1 MHFIIDKSQLMNGIQ
16 HVNKA
21 VSTKTTIPILTGIK
35 FDLTAEGLTL
45 IGSDSD
51 ISIQIFIPK
60 IDQEKEYVKIYQ
72 EGKIVLPAKYIVEI
86 VKKLPSD
93 EIEFEQT
100 DHLSV
105 IIRSGRTE
113 FRLNGY
119 DAEEF
124 PNLPQIE
131 EEQVFKI
138 QSDLLKSMIRQT
150 LFAVHTL
157 ESRPIL
163 TGVLWELENHMLKF
177 VATDSHRLATRTSM
191 VETLND
197 TTFHNIVVPGKSLNE
212 LSKILEDE
220 PTTVQIIVTENQI
233 QVKMKHLLFYSRLL
247 DGTYPDTS
255 RIIPDKFKTNL
266 ILSKQEFADA
276 IERALLIAKDDKNN
290 IVKFT
295 TQEHLMVELSSNSQ
309 EVGHVTEQIQ
319 ANEIDGD
326 QIKISFNA
334 KYVLEALKAIDS
346 QEIRIEFTGA
356 LSPFVIKPVDHDW
369 ALHLILPVRTY

>member
-1 MHFIIDKSQLMNGIQ
+1 MHFIIDKSQLINGIQ
-16 HVNKA
+16 HVSKA
-21 VSTKTTIPILTGIK
+21 VSLKTTIPILTGIK
-35 FDLTAEGLTL
+35 FEVTEKGLTL

-60 IDQEKEYVKIYQ
+60 IDEEQEYVKIYQ
-72 EGKIVLPAKYIVEI
+72 EGKLILPARYIVEI
-86 VKKLPSD
+86 VKKLPGD
-93 EIEFEQT
+93 EIEFKQI
-100 DHLSV
+100 DQLSV
-105 IIRSGRTE
+105 VIRSERTE

-131 EEQVFKI
+131 EEQVFTI

-163 TGVLWELENHMLKF
+163 TGVLWELENHILKF
-177 VATDSHRLATRTSM
+177 IATDSHRLATRSAM

-197 TTFHNIVVPGKSLNE
+197 STFHNIVVPGKSLNE

-220 PTTVQIIVTENQI
+220 PRLVQIVVTENQI
-233 QVKMKHLLFYSRLL
+233 LVKMKHLLFYSRLL

-276 IERALLIAKDDKNN
+276 IERALLIAKDGKNN
-290 IVKFT
+290 IVKLT
-295 TQEHLMVELSSNSQ
+295 TQENLMVELSSNSP
-309 EVGHVTEQIQ
+309 EIGNVIEQIQ
-319 ANEIDGD
+319 AQEIAGD

-346 QEIRIEFTGA
+346 QEIRINFTGA
-356 LSPFVIKPVDHDW
+356 LSPFVIKPLDHDW